1 MPNVKKVELRWG
13 SNNAEVAEIKV
24 RYEGCAEEPSDNPY
38 AVPESDTFNPA
49 NVGGSGP
56 IGPIPDVVEDPRPA
70 GEQFETY
77 RVAMGFEDLK
87 KHLMDIRFIQR
98 AHTSQK

>member
-70 GEQFETY
+70 G
-77 RVAMGFEDLK
+77 K
-87 KHLMDIRFIQR
+87 
-98 AHTSQK
+98 